1 MALSPRKRHSL
12 EELSKATADL
22 VVSGPSHPYA
32 MKASME

>member
-1 MALSPRKRHSL
+1 MALSSGSVTRLRGFP
-12 EELSKATADL
+12 KATADL